1 MSMSI
6 VHHVIN
12 CEVIIPMNLLRVV
25 LPDEVVKCSE
35 HRWNE
40 GLNVH
45 VVLRWIVEDPKVLL
59 KDPKDPFNNI
69 VS

>member
-1 MSMSI
+1 
-6 VHHVIN
+6 
-12 CEVIIPMNLLRVV
+12 MNLLRVV
-25 LPDEVVKCSE
+25 LLDEVVKHSE

-45 VVLRWIVEDPKVLL
+45 VVLRWIVEDPKVPLE
-59 KDPKDPFNNI
+59 DPKDPFNNI

>member
-1 MSMSI
+1 MLLT
-6 VHHVIN
+6 HLELK

-25 LPDEVVKCSE
+25 LLDEVVKHSE

-45 VVLRWIVEDPKVLL
+45 VVLRWIVEDPKVPLE
-59 KDPKDPFNNI
+59 DPKDPFNNI